1 MSAKL
6 MANRSDRHLSNLSNC
21 QGAKPVRLIRGRC
34 ADFPSWPGVQHGA
47 PSRGR
52 IHDRNRISAIRAATL
67 RTGLGPYMG
76 PYMSVRIRPAPRASL
91 QFLGFSHQ
99 LREKRALS
107 RNPALQVHQRT
118 SLVGVQ
124 TRVLEISLCLHIGR
138 WTWLGHEIPNRSPS
152 VAEHKHPRFV
162 AAHESALS
170 RAARNRLLRHL
181 HFS

>member
-1 MSAKL
+1 MPKELRRLSAKL

-76 PYMSVRIRPAPRASL
+76 PYMSVRISPAPPASP
-91 QFLGFSHQ
+91 QFSEFSYS
-99 LREKRALS
+99 LRKKRAFWPES
-107 RNPALQVHQRT
+107 GTPGPPENWSIRTICKVCNMRRCALADFTELPSCAGRAQRRT
-118 SLVGVQ
+118 TQQLAV
-124 TRVLEISLCLHIGR
+124 
-138 WTWLGHEIPNRSPS
+138 
-152 VAEHKHPRFV
+152 
-162 AAHESALS
+162 
-170 RAARNRLLRHL
+170 
-181 HFS
+181 